1 MRLSELVAGLPVERC
16 LRDLE
21 TVEVR
26 GVAHDSRAVAPGDL
40 FVAMVGERHDGR
52 AYADA
57 AVGRGAVAVLG
68 PSGIGGMGGMGGVPE
83 GFPVPWL
90 TAADPRAL
98 LGPLAARVYGHPDRE
113 LLLAGVTGT
122 NGKSTVAT
130 LLAAILA
137 EATGKPAGFIGTLGY
152 RLGGQPFP
160 GERTTPE
167 AADLFRTLREM
178 RAQGGTGVMG
188 VAMEVSS
195 HALDL
200 HRVDGAEFDVAIF
213 TNLTRDH
220 LEFHGDMEGYFAAK
234 KQLFDHLKPEGRAVV
249 NLDDPY
255 GRRLAAEIP
264 GALTFGEGG
273 DVAPLAVELGVKG
286 IRATLATPR
295 GELTF
300 RSPLLGRFNL
310 ENLLAA
316 AAGAEALGLPHP
328 AIVAAFAA
336 QRPIAGRM
344 EPVDRGQ
351 PFPVFVDYAH
361 TDAALAAA
369 LRSVRELAQTK
380 VAVVFG
386 CGGERDP
393 GKRPVMGRVAGELAD
408 LPIATSDNPRRE
420 DPLAILRAVEEG
432 LKASGNRDY
441 RVVPDRREAI
451 RAAIAAASP
460 GWAVLVAGKGHEGTQ
475 DLGGSKIPFSDR
487 EEIARALLERYG
499 SV

>member
-1 MRLSELVAGLPVERC
+1 MRLSELIAGLPI
-16 LRDLE
+16 E
-21 TVEVR
+21 TGAESLDALDALDAIVIR

-40 FVAMVGERHDGR
+40 FVAMVGEKYDGR
-52 AYADA
+52 AFAAA
-57 AVGRGAVAVLG
+57 AVEQGAVAVLG
-68 PSGIGGMGGMGGVPE
+68 QGAAPAEIS
-83 GFPVPWL
+83 VPWL
-90 TAADPRAL
+90 ATGDTAGPRAL
-98 LGPLAARVYGHPDRE
+98 LGPLAARAYGHPDRE
-113 LLLAGVTGT
+113 LILVAVTGT

-130 LLAAILA
+130 LLCAVLG

-167 AADLFRTLREM
+167 ASDLFRTLREM
-178 RAQGGTGVMG
+178 RDQGAAG

-200 HRVDGAEFDVAIF
+200 HRVDGAAFDVGIF

-220 LEFHGDMEGYFAAK
+220 LDFHGDMEAYYQAK
-234 KQLFDHLKPEGRAVV
+234 KQLFGYLKPGARAVV
-249 NLDDPY
+249 NLEDRY
-255 GRRLAAEIP
+255 GGRLAAEIP
-264 GALTFGEGG
+264 GALTYGTDG
-273 DVAPLAVELGVKG
+273 DVAPIAVELGTTG
-286 IRATLATPR
+286 SRATLRTPR

-300 RSPLLGRFNL
+300 GSPLLGRFNF

-316 AAGAEALGLPHP
+316 VAGAEALGLPHA
-328 AIVAAFAA
+328 AIAAALAA
-336 QRPIAGRM
+336 QPPIAGRM

-361 TDAALAAA
+361 TDAALDAA
-369 LRSVRELAQTK
+369 LRSVRELAHSK

-386 CGGERDP
+386 CGGERDA

-408 LPIATSDNPRRE
+408 LPIATSDNPRHE
-420 DPLAILRAVEEG
+420 DPHAILRQVEEG
-432 LKASGNRDY
+432 LLASGNRDY

-451 RAAIAAASP
+451 RAALSAASEGE

-475 DLGGSKIPFSDR
+475 GLSGRKIPFSDR
-487 EEIARALLERYG
+487 DEIARALEERYG
-499 SV
+499 PV

>member
-1 MRLSELVAGLPVERC
+1 MRLSELIAGLPVEIASGEARP
-16 LRDLE
+16 
-21 TVEVR
+21 VEVR
-26 GVAHDSRAVAPGDL
+26 GVTHDSRAVAPGDL

-52 AYADA
+52 AFADS

-68 PSGIGGMGGMGGVPE
+68 TGGVPE
-83 GFPVPWL
+83 GLPVPWL
-90 TAADPRAL
+90 AAADPRRL
-98 LGPLAARVYGHPDRE
+98 LGPLAARAYGHPDRE

-130 LLAAILA
+130 LVAAVLAA
-137 EATGKPAGFIGTLGY
+137 ATGKPAGFIGTLGY

-167 AADLFRTLREM
+167 ASDLFRTLREM
-178 RAQGGTGVMG
+178 RDQGAAG

-195 HALDL
+195 HALEL
-200 HRVDGAEFDVAIF
+200 HRVDGASFDVAIF

-234 KQLFDHLKPEGRAVV
+234 KRLFEHLKPGGRAVV
-249 NLDDPY
+249 HLDDPY

-264 GALTFGEGG
+264 GALTYGDGGE
-273 DVAPLAVELGVKG
+273 VAPLAVELGTSG

-295 GELTF
+295 GEF
-300 RSPLLGRFNL
+300 SFHSPLLGRFNL
-310 ENLLAA
+310 ENLLAT
-316 AAGAEALGLPHP
+316 AAGAEALGLSHE
-328 AIVAAFAA
+328 AIAAAFAA
-336 QRPIAGRM
+336 QQPIAGRM
-344 EPVDRGQ
+344 EPIDRGQ

-361 TDAALAAA
+361 TDDALRAALS
-369 LRSVRELAQTK
+369 SVRELARAK

-420 DPLAILRAVEEG
+420 DPHAILRAVEEG

-451 RAAIAAASP
+451 RAAVAAASL
-460 GWAVLVAGKGHEGTQ
+460 GWAVLVAGKGHEETQ
-475 DLGGSKIPFSDR
+475 DLGGRKIPFSDR
-487 EEIARALLERYG
+487 EEIARALEERFG
-499 SV
+499 PV

>member
-1 MRLSELVAGLPVERC
+1 MRLSELIAGLPVEMAPGVAGE
-16 LRDLE
+16 LE
-21 TVEVR
+21 TIEVR
-26 GVAHDSRAVAPGDL
+26 GVAHDSRAVVPGDL
-40 FVAMVGERHDGR
+40 FVAMAGERYDGR
-52 AYADA
+52 AFAAA
-57 AVGRGAVAVLG
+57 AVERGAVAVLG
-68 PSGIGGMGGMGGVPE
+68 TGSVPE
-83 GFPVPWL
+83 GLTVPWL
-90 TAADPRAL
+90 AAADPRAL
-98 LGPLAARVYGHPDRE
+98 LGPLAARAYGHPDRE
-113 LLLAGVTGT
+113 LILAGVTGT

-130 LLAAILA
+130 LMAAVLA

-167 AADLFRTLREM
+167 AADLFRTLRQM
-178 RAQGGTGVMG
+178 RDQGGSGRMG

-195 HALDL
+195 HALEL
-200 HRVDGAEFDVAIF
+200 HRVDGVGFDVAIF

-234 KQLFDHLKPEGRAVV
+234 KRLFEHLKPDAAGSRAVV
-249 NLDDPY
+249 NLGDPY

-264 GALTFGEGG
+264 GALTYGEGG
-273 DVAPLAVELGVKG
+273 AVAPLSVELGTKG

-295 GELTF
+295 GELSF
-300 RSPLLGRFNL
+300 HSPLLGRFNL
-310 ENLLAA
+310 ENLLTA
-316 AAGAEALGLPHP
+316 AAGAEALGLPHG
-328 AIVAAFAA
+328 AIAAAFAA
-336 QRPIAGRM
+336 QPPIAGRM

-361 TDAALAAA
+361 TDDALTAA
-369 LRSVRELAQTK
+369 LRSVRELARTK

-393 GKRPVMGRVAGELAD
+393 GKRPIMGRVAGELAD

-451 RAAIAAASP
+451 RAAVSAAAP
-460 GWAVLVAGKGHEGTQ
+460 GWAVLVAGKGHEETQ
-475 DLGGSKIPFSDR
+475 DSGGRKIPFSDR
-487 EEIARALLERYG
+487 EEIALALLERYG
-499 SV
+499 PV